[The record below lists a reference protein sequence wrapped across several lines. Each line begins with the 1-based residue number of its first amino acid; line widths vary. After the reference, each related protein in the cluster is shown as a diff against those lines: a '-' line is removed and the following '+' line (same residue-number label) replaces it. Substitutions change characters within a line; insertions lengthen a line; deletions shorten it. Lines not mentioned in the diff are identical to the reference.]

1 MKLKLTMLALLAM
14 TSAASAQV
22 VTANTIVTNGTQTMV
37 IDPIGNGNIIAKDS
51 LRVEGNITGTQT
63 ISTSGTIQT
72 TGTGS
77 INSAYNLTGAAG
89 KFTVA
94 GDTGTVNVGSGKIVL
109 NATNGNA
116 SVNGVA
122 LLNGGA
128 YVGQR
133 VEGGSLP
140 ALTVNGLTASKGIH
154 NGGQKIAGVA
164 DGNVDAASDQAVNGS
179 QLHETNEA
187 LALEKSERIAGDAAN
202 AAGLAAEITARE
214 AGDAANAAAIAAEAT
229 RATDAEAVLDAR
241 KADKTA
247 LTAEATA
254 RADADAALSARIDA
268 EAAARATADTANANA
283 ATAQIAAS
291 EARSIKASRQSGAL
305 AMAVAGMTGAAP
317 TGKGATA
324 ISMGVG
330 TYGGETAI
338 AVGVSHAVNDAV
350 RIFGS
355 ITQVSGGDTGA
366 AIGGSYSF

>member
-1 MKLKLTMLALLAM
+1 MKKLLALLAVL
-14 TSAASAQV
+14 ASAPAFAQTIATGNTVKAVNGPLLLQGVNSAGVPTQSVSISNVGHVDARSANFNGADGVSASKFTMPSGGTISGAGQV
-22 VTANTIVTNGTQTMV
+22 ITLDAV
-37 IDPIGNGNIIAKDS
+37 GNGNIVAKDS
-51 LRVEGNITGTQT
+51 LRVEGNITGTQR

-77 INSAYNLTGAAG
+77 VNSAYNLTGAGG
-89 KFTVA
+89 KFFVA

-109 NATNGNA
+109 NASNGNA

-128 YVGQR
+128 YVGPR

-140 ALTVNGLTASKGIH
+140 ALTVNGQTATKGIH

-164 DGNVDAASDQAVNGS
+164 NGNVNATSDQAVNGS
-179 QLHETNEA
+179 QLH
-187 LALEKSERIAGDAAN
+187 
-202 AAGLAAEITARE
+202 
-214 AGDAANAAAIAAEAT
+214 
-229 RATDAEAVLDAR
+229 
-241 KADKTA
+241 
-247 LTAEATA
+247 AEATA
-254 RADADAALSARIDA
+254 RADADAAEAQARADADAALAARIDA
-268 EAAARATADTANANA
+268 EAAARAAADAANANA

-330 TYGGETAI
+330 TFGGENAL
-338 AVGVSHAVNDAV
+338 AVGLTHDLSPKV

-355 ITQVSGGDTGA
+355 VTKVSGGDTGA
-366 AIGGSYSF
+366 ALGGSFSF

>member
-1 MKLKLTMLALLAM
+1 MKLTLTLVALLAM

-22 VTANTIVTNGTQTMV
+22 VTANTIVTSGTQTLT
-37 IDPIGNGNIIAKDS
+37 IDPIGNGNIVMKDS

-140 ALTVNGLTASKGIH
+140 ALTVNGVTASKGIH
-154 NGGQKIAGVA
+154 NGGQKISGVA

-187 LALEKSERIAGDAAN
+187 LALEKSERISGDAAN
-202 AAGLAAEITARE
+202 AAGLAAEMIAREAGDTANAAAIAAEITARE
-214 AGDAANAAAIAAEAT
+214 AGDATNATAIAAET
-229 RATDAEAVLDAR
+229 
-241 KADKTA
+241 
-247 LTAEATA
+247 TA
-254 RADADAALSARIDA
+254 RANADAALSARIDA
-268 EAAARATADTANANA
+268 EAAARAAADAANANA

-305 AMAVAGMTGAAP
+305 AMAVAGMTGASP
-317 TGKGATA
+317 TDHGRTA
-324 ISMGVG
+324 ITMGVG
-330 TYGGETAI
+330 TFGGETAL
-338 AVGVSHAVNDAV
+338 AVGVSHAVTDAV

-355 ITQVSGGDTGA
+355 FTKVSGGDTGA